1 MILTPSPSVPQ
12 AIKPAKSAGSFYAS
26 QAMNVYRSV
35 RSFAYVLAWSSTAFG
50 IIGTHTLHTHALQ
63 YILRFVVIHGA
74 SAPLQCTKIWNVEV
88 DVLSLC

>member
-50 IIGTHTLHTHALQ
+50 IIGTHTLHTHALHHPRVSIS
-63 YILRFVVIHGA
+63 ILYFITERIVSGVGG
-74 SAPLQCTKIWNVEV
+74 V
-88 DVLSLC
+88 